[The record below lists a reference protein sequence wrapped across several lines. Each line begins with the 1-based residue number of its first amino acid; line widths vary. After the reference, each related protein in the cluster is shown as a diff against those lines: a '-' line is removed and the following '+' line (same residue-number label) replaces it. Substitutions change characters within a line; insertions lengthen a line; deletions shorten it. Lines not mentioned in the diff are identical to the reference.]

1 MHSFATHCERA
12 TSALLSMI
20 SEREEFILKEM
31 ETSSAT
37 INIIM
42 MRNCNYL
49 RAFHV
54 VGMFSTFEA
63 VLQVSLWDA
72 GSVVVKDP
80 FGRVQEIL
88 IDKELSNLLESF
100 KLIRDSVNSL
110 KHGYGRS
117 YEKLLHPANLPFKIK
132 RPDEAFFDEG
142 DVSEIDTLVQVDNEF
157 VMRCVDVIRDVSRVL
172 GLTRG

>member
-12 TSALLSMI
+12 TLNLLSMI
-20 SEREEFILKEM
+20 SEREGFILKEM
-31 ETSSAT
+31 ETSGAT
-37 INIIM
+37 INIVMI
-42 MRNCNYL
+42 RNCNYL
-49 RAFHV
+49 RVFHV

-63 VLQVSLWDA
+63 VLQRFFGGGEGA
-72 GSVVVKDP
+72 IVKDP

-88 IDKELSNLLESF
+88 GSKGLGNLLESF
-100 KLIRDSVNSL
+100 KIIRDSVNSL

-132 RPDEAFFDEG
+132 RPDESFFDEG
-142 DVSEIDTLVQVDNEF
+142 DVSEIDTLVQIDNEF